1 MSISNSKRN
10 FLTGRLSA
18 PHPMRP
24 PWAIIEQQFIE
35 TCTRCAECANH
46 CPNKIIRI
54 ASGGFPEIDVSL
66 AGCNF
71 CEICVDV
78 CEPNAL
84 SLQISEPLNVFA
96 SVSDACFSER
106 GVICRSCGE
115 VCESR
120 AIKFQQVVGGVAHVL
135 LDTTSCNGCGECVS
149 LCPAKAI
156 TMQHRD
162 VNQ

>member
-10 FLTGRLSA
+10 FLRGRFSA

-24 PWAIIEQQFIE
+24 PWAINEQQFID
-35 TCTRCAECANH
+35 TCTRCAECSNH
-46 CPNKIIRI
+46 CPNNIIRI
-54 ASGGFPEIDVSL
+54 ASGGFPELNMSQ

-71 CEICVDV
+71 CEICVEV
-78 CEPNAL
+78 CAPNAL
-84 SLQISEPLNVFA
+84 SHQVAEPLNIYA

-106 GVICRSCGE
+106 GIVCRSCGE

-149 LCPAKAI
+149 LCPASAI
-156 TMQHRD
+156 TMQQREL
-162 VNQ
+162 NQ